1 MLSYIQDYKTNKYK
15 SIRGSRKTTRDRN
28 KEISNERCKMESRT
42 HKCTQIIKDTEKNV
56 QNSFKEEQSNHKT
69 RGENTTKK

>member
-1 MLSYIQDYKTNKYK
+1 
-15 SIRGSRKTTRDRN
+15 
-28 KEISNERCKMESRT
+28 MESRT